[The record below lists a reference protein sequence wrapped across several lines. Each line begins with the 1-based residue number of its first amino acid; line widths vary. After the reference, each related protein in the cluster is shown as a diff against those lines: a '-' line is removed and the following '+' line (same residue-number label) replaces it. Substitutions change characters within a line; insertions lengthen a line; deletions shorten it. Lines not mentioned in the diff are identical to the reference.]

1 MGLLDSFFDPNTYG
15 GQGGGLLDFLR
26 TTQMQ
31 NQNYQPAPTA
41 PWPEP
46 LSVSNETWAAEVPG
60 PPGRYGGV
68 TGQFSG
74 RGRQVL

>member
-1 MGLLDSFFDPNTYG
+1 MGLLDSFFDPSTYS

-31 NQNYQPAPTA
+31 NQNYQPTQTS

-46 LSVSNETWAAEVPG
+46 APTPAPTPAGSIGIAALHPDR
-60 PPGRYGGV
+60 P
-68 TGQFSG
+68 SS
-74 RGRQVL
+74 